1 MKKLT
6 SIIVLILI
14 ISNSYSQKIELKSS
28 FWNYELKQND
38 KPIISLAEL
47 EKIVENNAESLKY
60 IQNARANKTMVDIFS
75 FIGGLGIGYSIGT
88 SFGKNPNYIPGAI
101 GLGFVGLSI
110 PFITGTVK
118 NLKKGTD
125 SYNTNYQK
133 TTSYNSNQTQELGI
147 LASSNGIGI
156 LVKF

>member
-47 EKIVENNAESLKY
+47 EKIVANNAESLKY
-60 IQNARANKTMVDIFS
+60 IQNARSNKTMVDILDRKS
-75 FIGGLGIGYSIGT
+75 
-88 SFGKNPNYIPGAI
+88 
-101 GLGFVGLSI
+101 V
-110 PFITGTVK
+110 V
-118 NLKKGTD
+118 
-125 SYNTNYQK
+125 
-133 TTSYNSNQTQELGI
+133 
-147 LASSNGIGI
+147 
-156 LVKF
+156 